1 MMALVDS
8 FQPLDLSRQ
17 DYAGLRESSETRA
30 RVIAKVA
37 TQYRHRK
44 LTREAHS
51 IAEDILRMAATDTA
65 IQVKRAIVDILKDFG
80 GLPRDIALSMAHD
93 VNTADIA
100 GPVICASDVFT
111 EQDLLDIVA
120 TACPQR
126 QEAVARKKRLSEVV
140 SDALIA
146 THSRPVV
153 LALTENPGA
162 RISERGHNALLDAFG
177 DDDRIKENLS
187 LRPTLPPACAELL
200 IHMVSESLKDY
211 ILHNHRIS
219 PETTARIIQ
228 SSREKATVQ
237 IIQAGTPASHILR
250 MVRHL
255 HANHRLTDSLII
267 RAICTGDI
275 RFFEFALAERAQLPV
290 NNISRILASGG
301 WDVHERLYAK
311 CRFSE
316 RIFPLMHAA
325 LALYLETLS
334 DHSEED
340 SERFGRRV
348 MERLLTLRP
357 GEDPETFERLL
368 EKLDSCS
375 QTSVA

>member
-1 MMALVDS
+1 
-8 FQPLDLSRQ
+8 
-17 DYAGLRESSETRA
+17 
-30 RVIAKVA
+30 
-37 TQYRHRK
+37 
-44 LTREAHS
+44 
-51 IAEDILRMAATDTA
+51 
-65 IQVKRAIVDILKDFG
+65 
-80 GLPRDIALSMAHD
+80 
-93 VNTADIA
+93 
-100 GPVICASDVFT
+100 
-111 EQDLLDIVA
+111 
-120 TACPQR
+120 
-126 QEAVARKKRLSEVV
+126 
-140 SDALIA
+140 
-146 THSRPVV
+146 
-153 LALTENPGA
+153 
-162 RISERGHNALLDAFG
+162 
-177 DDDRIKENLS
+177 
-187 LRPTLPPACAELL
+187 
-200 IHMVSESLKDY
+200 
-211 ILHNHRIS
+211 
-219 PETTARIIQ
+219 
-228 SSREKATVQ
+228 
-237 IIQAGTPASHILR
+237 

-316 RIFPLMHAA
+316 RIFPLLHAA